1 MPKKSQIID
10 WNQFDDA
17 PESGSKLIDWNQF
30 DEHPIHSPGQTTNYF
45 DQFDEQPVQQAPQEN
60 YFDRFDAPSQPMQ
73 SPTEAPAYHFAQAP
87 EPMAPAAVQY
97 NEPAGPMVP
106 PAPTSMRDRAIG
118 VLSRELPK
126 TARSF
131 DLYAN
136 IADATPAIQEA
147 RQAEPG
153 EYWKQLGEGGMY
165 GMNQLIDAAQYFTQ
179 LPARVPAA
187 AFTLNSDFLFPK
199 GTEPDAIDSLLGRRN
214 NAYKWKEEHPAS
226 LPATYD
232 VGKYLSQ
239 MILPGGLGSKATTYG
254 GSIGLGALEGAG
266 QGFVTGVADQMSD
279 GKFDPLGLALNTG
292 LGAGF
297 GGAAGGI
304 GQFLGRVFPKKGVPG
319 AAPADPSLPPDVPP
333 DPPGGGMNPYFAH
346 QMGIEPQ
353 SAPAAQS
360 APMLSGRVEAS
371 QAIPEPETSD
381 VLARLGLKSSSR
393 GGEPQVQAQEALPSY
408 TQPAYDWANHT
419 EPNAFFG
426 QNKRFVFGQPGR
438 GNGREVLGQ
447 FANELDKDMYYYGT
461 TQSYYSGKNPRP
473 AASEK
478 YPYNT
483 EWFADALSKRSGIP
497 KEQLKARAF
506 EYNRQVNEAM
516 KSGADG
522 DALVAPSFKKGKPR
536 VRMQLTPA
544 NADLPPAAQTP
555 SSYTPKET
563 GMPEIPGVTPSKA
576 PLVTAK
582 FDLLGGLG
590 LKRDDADDIFRQRRK
605 SFGRNKVDEALDA
618 SRFSPEA
625 SEQAHKI
632 LQAKTTLDY
641 RTATLNDYRKKL
653 WDRLKDE
660 GLVSDADTSYSH
672 HDGTTVSRTPI
683 EVIGSD
689 GRLNYKA
696 LSSNRRS
703 YLEKQRFDL
712 ASPDVD
718 MTGNQHVSAVLG
730 SAFGRDGKFG
740 AKHPD
745 VPVPNNL
752 DDAFRVLRVLH
763 NKTLSESKKAP
774 GAKGLYDEAKAA
786 AFDKSTQQGVF
797 RDAQDLL
804 RKDNPTAHLNIKGKV
819 RAPFGEQ
826 IEGAVSLDYNPSSM
840 HYDEAAQSIIQ
851 KLESEELKRLQADR
865 NRVPVYEFGS
875 ALKKVAKKKL
885 TSGALLTMM
894 GLGLLNAPDAKAA
907 TGKEAGKKA
916 DDALNNWP
924 AYARLL
930 GAALL
935 IHKFGG
941 KAGKLLLKPN
951 ALRSNLL
958 FQDTLNRIEAL
969 DQILGT
975 DVAKQIWA
983 HQGAIMNASFGIKI
997 DSATRA
1003 QAMSELRNGGRQA
1016 LDDALSG
1023 TPGTVFENIPKDVR
1037 RSLVDYQKIQTNL
1050 KGLIDSHLEDVE
1062 LFAQT
1067 NESLPKNFKSMVDAL
1082 HYIKKQLGPQERTSD
1097 FEDLVNKGMSN
1108 FMDYHFYLN
1117 PAHHLTNLTDMFI
1130 SGGARVGPMN
1140 LLRSIKLLAPGGNA
1154 GLKELMRHSNLTG
1167 GFEAEQL
1174 NTAVAAG
1181 KKGFKIKDFGSDKIN
1196 ADRVALGAVL
1206 QYAQTKGKA
1215 LGWEGSDVQF
1225 AEDLFSG
1232 KLNPEV
1238 AVDAYTDLAEKLSRT
1253 LGVDPL
1259 KVNTDILS
1267 STRMGKYMAV
1277 FVKQPAR
1284 VSNLLVNYLA
1294 NGQNKQFYMM
1304 LGAMALVGGRAALP
1318 SDAGYL
1324 WENVD
1329 PESYFAAAAM
1339 LDKLEVYQ
1347 HITGKTISPKVQWA
1361 LVAPTLS
1368 SSDPLRTT
1376 ATGATKNV
1384 FQAFI
1389 QAANGEL
1396 PKDKAYAALGGIL
1409 SVFAPRIGMLP
1420 SKQAL
1425 NLIKAGN
1432 DAFFEDIIPVN
1443 YYDQLGFS
1451 YGAKD
1456 EFTHEELN
1464 YSPLKQFGDAFI
1476 PGEPSS
1482 VSQAKMAKREEK
1494 RTDNVINLINSL
1506 GGHAKAKE
1514 PYFSGSEIRQKDPL
1528 SWLMR
1533 PAK

>member
-1 MPKKSQIID
+1 MSKLID

-17 PESGSKLIDWNQF
+17 PAQQPDGLINW
-30 DEHPIHSPGQTTNYF
+30 
-45 DQFDEQPVQQAPQEN
+45 DQFDAPAQP
-60 YFDRFDAPSQPMQ
+60 
-73 SPTEAPAYHFAQAP
+73 EAPAYHFAQPP
-87 EPMAPAAVQY
+87 EPMAPPPVQY
-97 NEPAGPMVP
+97 NEPAGPMAP
-106 PAPTSMRDRAIG
+106 PAPMSLRDKAIG
-118 VLSRELPK
+118 ILGKEMPK
-126 TARSF
+126 MARSF

-136 IADATPAIQEA
+136 IADTTPAIQEA
-147 RQAEPG
+147 RQADPG

-165 GMNQLIDAAQYFTQ
+165 GINQLMDASQYFMQ
-179 LPARVPAA
+179 LPVRAPAA
-187 AFTLNSDFLFPK
+187 LLGWNSDFLFPK
-199 GTEPDAIDSLLGRRN
+199 GTEPDAIDSMLGRRN
-214 NAYKWKEEHPAS
+214 YAAKWKEEHPAT

-232 VGKYLSQ
+232 IGKYLSQ
-239 MILPGGLGSKATTYG
+239 MALPGGLGSKATTYG
-254 GSIGLGALEGAG
+254 GAMGLGALEGAG
-266 QGFVTGVADQMSD
+266 QGFITGVADQMSE
-279 GKFDPLGLALNTG
+279 GKLDPLGLAVNTG

-304 GQFLGRVFPKKGVPG
+304 GQLLSRIFPKKVPPG
-319 AAPADPSLPPDVPP
+319 TAPVDPSLPPDGPS
-333 DPPGGGMNPYFAH
+333 GGMSPYFAK
-346 QMGIEPQ
+346 QMEIEPS
-353 SAPAAQS
+353 SAPVNEPAAQ
-360 APMLSGRVEAS
+360 MLSGRVEAS

-393 GGEPQVQAQEALPSY
+393 GGEPQVQAQEALPGY

-438 GNGREVLGQ
+438 GKGREVLGQ

-536 VRMQLTPA
+536 IKMQLTPA
-544 NADLPPAAQTP
+544 NSDLPPAAQKPVEAPELPGST
-555 SSYTPKET
+555 SYDAQN
-563 GMPEIPGVTPSKA
+563 PERQVPP
-576 PLVTAK
+576 K

-590 LKRDDADDIFRQRRK
+590 LKRYDSDGIFRQRRN

-683 EVIGSD
+683 EAAGSD

-885 TSGALLTMM
+885 TSDALLTMM

-907 TGKEAGKKA
+907 TGNEAGSKA
-916 DDALNNWP
+916 DDALNSWP

-958 FQDTLNRIEAL
+958 FQDTLNRIEGL

-1154 GLKELMRHSNLTG
+1154 RLKELMRHSNLTG

-1225 AEDLFSG
+1225 AEDLFSD

-1294 NGQNKQFYMM
+1294 NGQHKQFYMM

-1482 VSQAKMAKREEK
+1482 VSQAKMAKREETRRNK
-1494 RTDNVINLINSL
+1494 NFGFGLFGDATQSTSFFKTED
-1506 GGHAKAKE
+1506 KK
-1514 PYFSGSEIRQKDPL
+1514 QKDPL
-1528 SWLMR
+1528 NFLFR
-1533 PAK
+1533 GGK